1 LGELQ
6 FVLGMAMERDRVHR
20 TMKLS
25 QTGFVDQLLDRFGMA
40 DCKPLATPA
49 VDVLP
54 RIKATG
60 KANTLY
66 MQMVGAILWI
76 AMGTRPDVAYVAQA
90 LGRHMNASGDEHLKA
105 CKRVLRYLKGTREL
119 GIQYRGNFN
128 QDVVMSVHADMNNKD
143 KDVTIS
149 LYADADWANDP
160 STRRSTTGY
169 VVMLAGGAVSWK
181 SKLQQTVA
189 LSTSEA
195 EYMSACPATQEAI
208 FQRQLLEDLGFP
220 QQEATVIHEDNTG
233 AIALSENPVSHN
245 RSKHID
251 IRYHFVRERVEM
263 GEVKLVH
270 VASEDQ
276 LADLFTK
283 PLERVKLE
291 KFRER
296 VLGYK

>member
-1 LGELQ
+1 
-6 FVLGMAMERDRVHR
+6 
-20 TMKLS
+20 
-25 QTGFVDQLLDRFGMA
+25 
-40 DCKPLATPA
+40 
-49 VDVLP
+49 
-54 RIKATG
+54 
-60 KANTLY
+60 
-66 MQMVGAILWI
+66 
-76 AMGTRPDVAYVAQA
+76 
-90 LGRHMNASGDEHLKA
+90 
-105 CKRVLRYLKGTREL
+105 
-119 GIQYRGNFN
+119 
-128 QDVVMSVHADMNNKD
+128 
-143 KDVTIS
+143 
-149 LYADADWANDP
+149 
-160 STRRSTTGY
+160 
-169 VVMLAGGAVSWK
+169 MLAGGAVSWK

-195 EYMSACPATQEAI
+195 EYMSACAATQEAI